1 MTGVDDGGV
10 SWCIQT
16 HPFLQNCLSVFSLSS
31 RVCHI
36 VVAAGEIW
44 EAGVAKLNA
53 VKNKSVKKM
62 KAKCDIF
69 EQLTIL

>member
-1 MTGVDDGGV
+1 LTDY
-10 SWCIQT
+10 
-16 HPFLQNCLSVFSLSS
+16 HPSCQ
-31 RVCHI
+31 I
-36 VVAAGEIW
+36 VAAAGEIW

>member
-1 MTGVDDGGV
+1 M
-10 SWCIQT
+10 
-16 HPFLQNCLSVFSLSS
+16 FSLSS
-31 RVCHI
+31 RVCHSVIGAGTYLTDYHPSCQI
-36 VVAAGEIW
+36 VAAAGEIW

-69 EQLTIL
+69 EKLTIL

>member
-1 MTGVDDGGV
+1 MFT
-10 SWCIQT
+10 
-16 HPFLQNCLSVFSLSS
+16 LSS
-31 RVCHI
+31 RVDPSCQR
-36 VVAAGEIW
+36 VASAGEIW

-62 KAKCDIF
+62 KAKCDTF